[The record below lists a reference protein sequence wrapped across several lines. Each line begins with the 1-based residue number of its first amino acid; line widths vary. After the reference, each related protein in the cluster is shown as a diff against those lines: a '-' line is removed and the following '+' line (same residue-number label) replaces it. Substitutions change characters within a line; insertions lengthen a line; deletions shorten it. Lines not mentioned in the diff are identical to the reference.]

1 VFLLLTIIFS
11 GKFYCHVA
19 DYHSYKQKFSAA
31 MDYSWTVISL
41 ATAAGNTKRHAHGL
55 CQLAW
60 IECTLGDSTTAQVHA
75 QEAWMLAKMSGDLW
89 REAWTL
95 YIEATCW
102 STLGNYKQS
111 ILLDNQARDLISLCG
126 MTGGDLDHTIM
137 NSQAGIHFEKSEYLE
152 AHNIHTRVLQEASVD
167 HNPYNYGRALL
178 NVTGANLFMGAP
190 KENVLQNLDTAR
202 KIFKNLGR
210 VHEQMACDMLLASVY
225 LEEQNFLAASTT
237 FQKCIESSGEQNI
250 EITSYCLEKLA
261 DLSQWDIS
269 RRGSLWPTLFLVHSL
284 KIKERLGIHK
294 GLQFFGDFFLAQD
307 DEATAVILFTV
318 ALEGFTQMDVHR
330 SRAECMLRIG
340 DISQGHNEM
349 LKAVELWEAARALLE
364 RSSQAKQ
371 IKLADQRL
379 SSVSKEIVQ

>member
-1 VFLLLTIIFS
+1 
-11 GKFYCHVA
+11 
-19 DYHSYKQKFSAA
+19 
-31 MDYSWTVISL
+31 
-41 ATAAGNTKRHAHGL
+41 
-55 CQLAW
+55 
-60 IECTLGDSTTAQVHA
+60 
-75 QEAWMLAKMSGDLW
+75 
-89 REAWTL
+89 
-95 YIEATCW
+95 
-102 STLGNYKQS
+102 
-111 ILLDNQARDLISLCG
+111 
-126 MTGGDLDHTIM
+126 
-137 NSQAGIHFEKSEYLE
+137 
-152 AHNIHTRVLQEASVD
+152 
-167 HNPYNYGRALL
+167 
-178 NVTGANLFMGAP
+178 
-190 KENVLQNLDTAR
+190 
-202 KIFKNLGR
+202 
-210 VHEQMACDMLLASVY
+210 MACDMLLASVY

-294 GLQFFGDFFLAQD
+294 GLQFFGDFFLAQN